1 MKNPKVFAPE
11 NSIINDFTTR
21 NYLVRLENA
30 RREKLMKLSKQFDP
44 GSN

>member
-1 MKNPKVFAPE
+1 MKNPKIFAPE

-30 RREKLMKLSKQFDP
+30 RREKLMKISNIYEP
-44 GSN
+44 GFI